1 MRIQA
6 AVERAKQLREERKS
20 GINDSESHT
29 FTPQLN
35 KRPSYLSN
43 KADSLDKLASEVVLS
58 DDIFEKPLPGKKSY
72 GDVPSVPSPGSD
84 ALGKEMKKFPGDS
97 LPKDPISRNQSTE
110 SNRQNNKQIDPDENF
125 MSLLRSDAN
134 NKSNGPGWNDDMT
147 TDGGFDTFN
156 KGKKNA
162 VKPSR
167 RTVLNPRH
175 DQQDNPSN
183 YSGRFDQQQE
193 QQQLQQQQYQYQP
206 QEQSFQNRVE
216 KKKPVKNDWNS
227 DTEVL
232 QKVSPHV
239 TPRQNVLPQQR
250 ADVVDLDGT
259 AIRQARS
266 KLSLLKSK
274 IRQSESGNAALRS
287 QSLTRSGSTASLAS
301 TANSS
306 DSMYETGGNAYG
318 NGRKT
323 APYAIGSQDEAS
335 YMDDNYQSNGIADR
349 GRAGRIQPPKATT
362 ANYSDG
368 YEESS
373 NLHSS
378 KRAQN
383 ARGTNKPHQDSYYE
397 SPRSQNNNPATR
409 RDNNNG
415 QYDTGDHYQFN
426 HQQSHRP
433 PHQQSNNNASI
444 NRRQP
449 PPQPQPPDSDEEDNN
464 DRYRSGGG
472 GGTNG
477 IPDERE
483 ASDQPQLECPDCHR
497 KFNPVP
503 YEKHIKI
510 CAKVFLQKRKTFD
523 SQKMRIQDNPELVKI
538 LTTAQKEE
546 KKKAQKAAA
555 AAANNNSSSFNNAN
569 NGYGDQR
576 QQFQN
581 KPPQQSNP
589 QQYQQQQQQQQQQPG
604 RGRSLAEEAA
614 EAAAA
619 TKAAKWKEQS
629 DAFRAAMKAA
639 RAFSKAVAT
648 GAPLPP
654 PVISAPDPSLIPCP
668 HCGRRFNDKAAERH
682 IPQCKNIIAKPSTL
696 KRGAGGGGGING
708 ALSVKSNS
716 SSSSSSS
723 NVGKSTKGK
732 R

>member
-1 MRIQA
+1 MKGHDPVDWANKRKA

-43 KADSLDKLASEVVLS
+43 KADSLDKLAS
-58 DDIFEKPLPGKKSY
+58 
-72 GDVPSVPSPGSD
+72 
-84 ALGKEMKKFPGDS
+84 
-97 LPKDPISRNQSTE
+97 
-110 SNRQNNKQIDPDENF
+110 
-125 MSLLRSDAN
+125 
-134 NKSNGPGWNDDMT
+134 WNDDMT

-397 SPRSQNNNPATR
+397 SPRSMTLEITTNSTISNLI
-409 RDNNNG
+409 
-415 QYDTGDHYQFN
+415 DHL
-426 HQQSHRP
+426 
-433 PHQQSNNNASI
+433 I
-444 NRRQP
+444 NRA
-449 PPQPQPPDSDEEDNN
+449 
-464 DRYRSGGG
+464 
-472 GGTNG
+472 
-477 IPDERE
+477 I
-483 ASDQPQLECPDCHR
+483 
-497 KFNPVP
+497 
-503 YEKHIKI
+503 
-510 CAKVFLQKRKTFD
+510 
-523 SQKMRIQDNPELVKI
+523 
-538 LTTAQKEE
+538 TT
-546 KKKAQKAAA
+546 
-555 AAANNNSSSFNNAN
+555 
-569 NGYGDQR
+569 
-576 QQFQN
+576 
-581 KPPQQSNP
+581 P
-589 QQYQQQQQQQQQQPG
+589 
-604 RGRSLAEEAA
+604 
-614 EAAAA
+614 
-619 TKAAKWKEQS
+619 
-629 DAFRAAMKAA
+629 
-639 RAFSKAVAT
+639 
-648 GAPLPP
+648 
-654 PVISAPDPSLIPCP
+654 
-668 HCGRRFNDKAAERH
+668 
-682 IPQCKNIIAKPSTL
+682 PSTADSRL
-696 KRGAGGGGGING
+696 LNPN
-708 ALSVKSNS
+708 LL
-716 SSSSSSS
+716 
-723 NVGKSTKGK
+723 T
-732 R
+732 